1 MKNKTEIRLCKKCK
15 KPLPTGYK
23 HKYCEACLNRQ
34 AEMLHN
40 GLKGAMGI
48 AGAAACVMLTV
59 VTKGKVNPKN

>member
-1 MKNKTEIRLCKKCK
+1 M
-15 KPLPTGYK
+15 PTGYK

-40 GLKGAMGI
+40 GLKVAMGI